1 VTRDAPPELEA
12 ILIRDPAGLDLI
24 AHDLGDARSV
34 AVDTETTGLN
44 WRTDRLR
51 VVSLTT
57 PGSSRIWV
65 IDAQAVDPRALV
77 SVLKGRIVVGHN
89 FKFDLLVLRQ
99 AGVAVEPTGY
109 VDTFLAEKLLTAG
122 TEDWHACGLA
132 EAIARRLGV
141 RLDKSLQ
148 TSFRWPGPL
157 TEAQVQYAALD
168 AWAAG
173 MLAKAQREALK
184 RDGLIPVARLEF
196 NCLPAIV
203 WLESSGVPFDAE
215 RWEALAREAETEV
228 ERLARQVREM
238 AYVNPDSPVQ
248 VREALRR
255 RGHDVQDTS
264 EATLQAL
271 DDELARLILAY
282 REARKR
288 ASTYGRDFLKYVT
301 DGRLYADWHQ
311 LGAITGRMSSSDPN
325 LQNIPRDPKYR
336 TCFRAPEGR
345 VLIKAD
351 YSQIELRIAAAIAKD
366 RRMLEAYRQGLD
378 LHTLTAQMVL
388 GKAEV
393 TKEDRQR
400 AKAVN
405 FGLIYGMSAET
416 LREHARNNYGVELS
430 EAEAQ
435 EFRRRFFQTYRG
447 IADWHERERQ
457 AGPHDVRTRSGRL
470 VRNVEKFTNR
480 LNTPVQGTGADGLKR
495 SMALMWERRSQVPVD
510 VKFCLA
516 VHDELVVE
524 CNETDAQA
532 VADWLRAC
540 MTDGMQD
547 LIPEVPVEVEVRVGR
562 AWAGE

>member
-1 VTRDAPPELEA
+1 
-12 ILIRDPAGLDLI
+12 
-24 AHDLGDARSV
+24 
-34 AVDTETTGLN
+34 
-44 WRTDRLR
+44 
-51 VVSLTT
+51 
-57 PGSSRIWV
+57 
-65 IDAQAVDPRALV
+65 
-77 SVLKGRIVVGHN
+77 
-89 FKFDLLVLRQ
+89 
-99 AGVAVEPTGY
+99 
-109 VDTFLAEKLLTAG
+109 
-122 TEDWHACGLA
+122 
-132 EAIARRLGV
+132 
-141 RLDKSLQ
+141 
-148 TSFRWPGPL
+148 
-157 TEAQVQYAALD
+157 
-168 AWAAG
+168 
-173 MLAKAQREALK
+173 
-184 RDGLIPVARLEF
+184 
-196 NCLPAIV
+196 
-203 WLESSGVPFDAE
+203 
-215 RWEALAREAETEV
+215 
-228 ERLARQVREM
+228 
-238 AYVNPDSPVQ
+238 
-248 VREALRR
+248 
-255 RGHDVQDTS
+255 
-264 EATLQAL
+264 
-271 DDELARLILAY
+271 
-282 REARKR
+282 
-288 ASTYGRDFLKYVT
+288 
-301 DGRLYADWHQ
+301 
-311 LGAITGRMSSSDPN
+311 MSSSDPN

-388 GKAEV
+388 GRNEV

-400 AKAVN
+400 AKAMN

-416 LREHARNNYGVELS
+416 LREHARNNYDVELS